1 MNQQEVTKLEIIH
14 NEIVDIKE
22 DVSYMKSRLLNPD
35 DGALARA
42 NRNTSFRKE
51 VEPLIKEVPDLIQ
64 FKKTV
69 YRIIWMLATAIV
81 ALGAKMLLDHPM

>member
-1 MNQQEVTKLEIIH
+1 MNQKEVTKLEIIH

-51 VEPLIKEVPDLIQ
+51 IEPLIREIPELIQ
-64 FKKTV
+64 FKKTT
-69 YRIIWMLATAIV
+69 YRILWIIVTAVV
-81 ALGAKMLLDHPM
+81 ALGVRVILMHS

>member
-1 MNQQEVTKLEIIH
+1 MNQKEVTKLEIIH

-51 VEPLIKEVPDLIQ
+51 VEPLIREIPELIQ
-64 FKKTV
+64 FKKTT
-69 YRIIWMLATAIV
+69 YRILWIIVTAVV
-81 ALGAKMLLDHPM
+81 ALGVRVILMHS